1 MFAAARPET
10 GVRRVDM
17 RYAAVVRA
25 RADTASDRCV
35 SAIGIGSAIII
46 IIIIII
52 GPIIAIIISILRSS
66 SGSSLLGGAVPARDS
81 DGLSIFSGH
90 SSLGM
95 TTRSQPCG

>member
-10 GVRRVDM
+10 GVRHVDM

-46 IIIIII
+46 IIIII
-52 GPIIAIIISILRSS
+52 GPIIAITISILRSS
-66 SGSSLLGGAVPARDS
+66 SGSSLLGGTVPARDS